1 MQLLTNI
8 DPRDDLDKSDRW
20 ELVAACRLNGIEVEH
35 DAPAFITKRALRSRG
50 ISKIKHVDRPLG
62 LYTSASTS
70 DGGQIHD
77 ADEALIKQYEAQKKE
92 ETDISKMPMTQLR
105 TACKTKGIKMERR
118 DNLVTLREK
127 LTAHG

>member
-20 ELVAACRLNGIEVEH
+20 ELVAACRLHGIKVAH
-35 DAPAFITKRALRSRG
+35 DDPGYITKRALRARG
-50 ISKIKHVDRPLG
+50 ISKIKHIERPLG
-62 LYTSASTS
+62 LYAPAASS
-70 DGGQIHD
+70 SEDHIGN
-77 ADEALIKQYEAQKKE
+77 ADEAMIRQYEAQKKE
-92 ETDISKMPMTQLR
+92 ETDVSKMPMTQLR
-105 TACKTKGIKMERR
+105 TACKAKGIKMERR